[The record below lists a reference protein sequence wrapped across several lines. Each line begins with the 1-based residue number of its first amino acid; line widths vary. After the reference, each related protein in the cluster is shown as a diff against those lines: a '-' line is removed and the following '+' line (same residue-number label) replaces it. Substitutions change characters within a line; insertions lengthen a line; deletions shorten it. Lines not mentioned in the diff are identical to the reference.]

1 MLEKN
6 LTDDLALLV
15 KDNEELLVYS
25 LSLEKIN
32 NDTML
37 DLIKKDVISIETI
50 LGKLTLLT
58 SFVKEDARISST
70 LFVKLREY
78 SFQGQ
83 N

>member
-37 DLIKKDVISIETI
+37 DLIKRDVMSIETI
-50 LGKLTLLT
+50 LGKLALFT
-58 SFVKEDARISST
+58 SFVKEDARISS
-70 LFVKLREY
+70 LIFSKLREY
-78 SFQGQ
+78 SF
-83 N
+83 